1 MGAPHP
7 GNDGTWAV
15 LLRRSITCD
24 LPRGRH
30 RFPPPVLIDESPM
43 SPMSTAGRFCWHE
56 LMTTDPDGAIA
67 FYGKLAGWTTEA
79 HAQDPSYRMWKT
91 PKVTIGGVMKLPE
104 EAQKMGSPS
113 HWVPY
118 VEVTDVDGT
127 VHKAQS
133 MGGKVYVPGTDIPT
147 MGRFAV
153 LADHQGATFAI
164 YRGSAGLSPDTEPGP
179 GEFSWHEMIAADLDA
194 AWRFYS
200 SLFGWEKREAL
211 DMGQAGI
218 YQVFRNAGGSR
229 DLGGMYKKPADM
241 PAPPHWLC
249 YVNVASAA
257 KAGEFTRKSGGQV
270 MMGPMEVP
278 GGGHIIAGV
287 DPQGAAFATFEPPK
301 SMKPAKSKPKKKAA
315 KKKKAPAKKKTKS
328 RKAKPKKRPA
338 KKTRKRR

>member
-1 MGAPHP
+1 
-7 GNDGTWAV
+7 
-15 LLRRSITCD
+15 
-24 LPRGRH
+24 
-30 RFPPPVLIDESPM
+30 M